1 MSPDPVAE
9 PDLRIANILVPL
21 DGSEFALRAMPTARA
36 VARRLGAEVHTISVA
51 RRSDHAEHL
60 RALAS
65 GTLDV
70 DLHDDRV
77 VVASDTDPA
86 DAIEARARELNPSI
100 VCLTTHGR
108 GRFRGALVGSVAR
121 SLLQRSPDPIIA
133 LGPMA
138 DNPGWTPRPRS
149 WPEPLSVPRIV
160 ACVDGSDASEAVL
173 ALATAWA
180 RALTMSVTIL
190 TVIEDVPP
198 PIRSEQASPRY
209 GPDGNAERYIGELVE
224 QWRPVVPEINGE
236 ILRDP
241 ISPAAGIRLHLDER
255 PAGLVALTTHA
266 RSGMQRVLLGAAAA
280 SIVEASSAPSLVAPV
295 LSTLGEGRDDERGA
309 TRARDDRLADRPEQK
324 SGNSPHA
331 AGTDDDQVGVSG
343 QLDQDRDR

>member
-1 MSPDPVAE
+1 MTPDRAAA
-9 PDLRIANILVPL
+9 PDFRIANILVPL

-36 VARRLGAEVHTISVA
+36 VARRLGADVHTISVA

-77 VVASDTDPA
+77 VVVSHVEPAS
-86 DAIEARARELNPSI
+86 AIETRARELTPCI

-108 GRFRGALVGSVAR
+108 GRLRGALVGSVAR

-160 ACVDGSDASEAVL
+160 ACVDGSDTSEEVL
-173 ALATAWA
+173 PLAATWA
-180 RALTMSVTIL
+180 RALHMSLTVL
-190 TVIEDVPP
+190 TVIDDAPP
-198 PIRSEQASPRY
+198 QIRSEPASPRY
-209 GPDGNAERYIGELVE
+209 GSHGSAERYINELV
-224 QWRPVVPEINGE
+224 QRWGTLVPEIDGE
-236 ILRDP
+236 VVRDP
-241 ISPAAGIRLHLDER
+241 IGPAAGIRLHLDER

-295 LSTLGEGRDDERGA
+295 RSTLGEGRDDERGT
-309 TRARDDRLADRPEQK
+309 TRARDDRLAD
-324 SGNSPHA
+324 
-331 AGTDDDQVGVSG
+331 
-343 QLDQDRDR
+343 